1 MTRAGVSQQEFL
13 DGSASAEIE
22 AAQAASSISDEEE
35 SSQALGWA
43 EAIRIGLVAL
53 VALAVRFRPW
63 APLDHTSFVGG
74 FGLLIGG
81 WPILKEAAENIAARR
96 MTMELSMSIAIVAAA
111 AISEFFT
118 ALIITLFV
126 LIAEVIENMTVS
138 RGRRAIRNLLEFL
151 PHTVTLRGADGI
163 RQASAEEIGVGDS
176 VLVNPGGL
184 VPVDGV
190 VLSGHSFVDQARITG
205 ESVPAE
211 KLPGA
216 AVYAG
221 TINQSGALEIRVEPA
236 LGRHHRVAP
245 VVAEPR
251 LLATDCA
258 NLGHRRPSVASRAS
272 RSGRLWCEPA

>member
-96 MTMELSMSIAIVAAA
+96 MTMELSMSIAIMAAT

-126 LIAEVIENMTVS
+126 LAAEV
-138 RGRRAIRNLLEFL
+138 LQL
-151 PHTVTLRGADGI
+151 VTAARGAMNSLMAEIIEDHI
-163 RQASAEEIGVGDS
+163 RMHVVDPARERNSSRARGAEELIE
-176 VLVNPGGL
+176 
-184 VPVDGV
+184 V
-190 VLSGHSFVDQARITG
+190 V
-205 ESVPAE
+205 
-211 KLPGA
+211 
-216 AVYAG
+216 
-221 TINQSGALEIRVEPA
+221 QSYLK
-236 LGRHHRVAP
+236 
-245 VVAEPR
+245 
-251 LLATDCA
+251 
-258 NLGHRRPSVASRAS
+258 
-272 RSGRLWCEPA
+272 